1 MSSMVTVSVGL
12 ALTTGVTVGLYKSAS
27 LSAYNS
33 SVAVVVLPFAS
44 VKVTVSCQGLPS
56 SAA

>member
-1 MSSMVTVSVGL
+1 MVTVSVVL
-12 ALTTGVTVGLYKSAS
+12 VLTTGVTVGSYKSAS